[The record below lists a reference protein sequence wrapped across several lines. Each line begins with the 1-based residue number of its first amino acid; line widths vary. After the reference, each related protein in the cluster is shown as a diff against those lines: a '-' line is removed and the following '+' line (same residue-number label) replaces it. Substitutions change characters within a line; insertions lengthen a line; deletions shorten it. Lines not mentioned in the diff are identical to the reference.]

1 MDQKIARIQALK
13 DEVNELHP
21 LLQKLFPLLP
31 NVIRVEYTH
40 GSNEKGADFV
50 IARSDEVAG
59 GEEYIGVIVKA
70 GDIRQNFD
78 DVERQIKECSLPRT
92 FDGGKKKII
101 LCEIWVVASG
111 GITNNAQEKIND
123 QFADKKI
130 KLIWDER
137 LAQLVDKY
145 VPIFWANVEAN
156 LGYYLGAVSRQ
167 VDDLIHRTGFLDVA
181 LADFY
186 VEQDL
191 RRVELDPK
199 KQFSFKSKNR
209 LEQLSEIVN
218 KERFVL
224 VEAAMGFGK
233 SRLLRQCAKEL
244 SNKDKFADTRTLP
257 IFLSFRDLLSQ
268 YDGALQGVLDDLQS
282 THKVDWSKYSI
293 LLLIDGVDE
302 MKSELADKAS
312 SICAFVRQAG
322 EIQNVKVV
330 FATRPF
336 DDPSVEQELDR
347 HLTRYALQPL
357 TIQRIVKFVE
367 RICTNVN
374 ITNKLRSDL
383 QKSDLFKSLP
393 RSPISAI
400 LLGRV
405 LSTDTKELPSSLPE
419 LYSKYL
425 ELAIGRWDIHKGD
438 GSEKEYETATILLR
452 LLAKHML
459 DADAPEMSIKEA
471 EQLIDD
477 YLRKRETGQ
486 NATIIL
492 GKLLLKT
499 EVNVRDDVRGVLFF
513 RHRSFLEY
521 IYADALYIEYGKT
534 AVLPS
539 PFEPYWGAVIY
550 FYLGRLKD
558 CPEQLESLFSLIPP
572 NISAQLLRLV
582 NAGNYLLSSYH
593 SPYREISACVKS
605 IVLETAQSYCEI
617 CDNPTATV
625 LGKFSEIQL
634 LAIFTGLVRNAFE
647 YEFFKRALVDL
658 ETDLL
663 LSLDSEK
670 RNVIA
675 AFFVASVR
683 AGLGC
688 KDAFVEL
695 IDDHY
700 ASLTLPIRLGV
711 THAACDADFIND
723 AVKRLNKKILRSRR
737 GNRGIDQSTKILYEV
752 PLDERKQH

>member
-1 MDQKIARIQALK
+1 MDQKISRIQSLK
-13 DEVNELHP
+13 DEINELHP
-21 LLQKLFPLLP
+21 LLKKLFPLLP
-31 NVIRVEYTH
+31 NVTRVEYTH

-78 DVERQIKECSLPRT
+78 DVERQIKECSIPRT

-101 LCEIWVVASG
+101 LCEIWIVASG
-111 GITNNAQEKIND
+111 GITNNAQEKINH

-145 VPIFWANVEAN
+145 VPIFWANMEAN
-156 LGYYLGAVSRQ
+156 LGYYLGTVTRQ
-167 VDDLIHRTGFLDVA
+167 VDDLIHRTGVLDVA

-191 RRVELDPK
+191 VRVELDPK
-199 KQFSFKSKNR
+199 KQFFFKSKNR
-209 LEQLSEIVN
+209 PEQLSEIIK

-233 SRLLRQCAKEL
+233 SRLLRQCAKDL
-244 SNKDKFADTRTLP
+244 SNKDKFSDTKTLP
-257 IFLSFRDLLSQ
+257 IFLSFRDLLKQ
-268 YDGALQGVLDDLQS
+268 YNGILKDVLADLKS
-282 THKVDWSKYSI
+282 THNIDWSKYSI

-302 MKSELADKAS
+302 IKSDLEDKS
-312 SICAFVRQAG
+312 NSICEFVRQAG

-336 DDPSVEQELDR
+336 DDPSIEQEIDR
-347 HLTRYALQPL
+347 HLTRYTLQPL

-367 RICTNVN
+367 RICTNIS
-374 ITNKLRSDL
+374 ITNKLRADL

-405 LSTDTKELPSSLPE
+405 LSTDAKELPSSLPE

-425 ELAIGRWDIHKGD
+425 ELAIGRWDIHKGN

-452 LLAKHML
+452 ILAKHML
-459 DADAPEMSIKEA
+459 DSDIHEISTKEA

-486 NATIIL
+486 NAKTIL
-492 GKLLLKT
+492 GNLILRT
-499 EVNVRDDVRGVLFF
+499 EVIVEDEVRGVLFF

-521 IYADALYIEYGKT
+521 MYADALYIQYGKT
-534 AVLPS
+534 AKLPS
-539 PFEPYWGAVIY
+539 PFEPYWGSVIY

-558 CPEQLESLFSLIPP
+558 CPEQIESLFALIPS

-582 NAGNYLLSSYH
+582 NAGNYLLSSYQ
-593 SPYREISACVKS
+593 SPYREIFTCVKS
-605 IVLETAQSYCEI
+605 IILETAESYCEI
-617 CDNPTATV
+617 CENPTATP

-647 YEFFKRALVDL
+647 YEFFKRALADL
-658 ETDLL
+658 ETELL
-663 LSLDSEK
+663 LSLNGEK

-675 AFFVASVR
+675 AFFVSSIR

-688 KDAFVEL
+688 KDAFVAL

-711 THAACDADFIND
+711 THAASDADFIND
-723 AVKRLNKKILRSRR
+723 AIKRLNKKVLRSRR
-737 GNRGIDQSTKILYEV
+737 GNRGIDESTKILYET
-752 PLDERKQH
+752 PLDERN